1 MNKAIGIGLLIA
13 GIVLTIFGIN
23 ASESFGSE
31 VSRFFTGTP
40 SDKSIWLLIGG
51 IGAGIA
57 GLFLTLTSQKSGR
70 G

>member
-1 MNKAIGIGLLIA
+1 MNKALGIGLLIA

-40 SDKSIWLLIGG
+40 TDKSIWLLIGG
-51 IGAGIA
+51 IGAGIT
-57 GLFLTLTSQKSGR
+57 GLYLTLRSQQSGR
-70 G
+70 V